1 MFYFLLTYVKQS
13 WETTNRERNM
23 RLLKSLARGL
33 EALDY
38 LVAQGQPVKLTDLAT
53 ALGVDKSNASHLL
66 RTLVA
71 SGYAQQVE
79 GRRYR
84 ASAKVAASA
93 SPTLED
99 IIDVRDRLRPALSA
113 LVEETQECAHVAVLV
128 GSRVWYIDK
137 IASPLPLKVD
147 HPIGSLAPLHCTA
160 LGKTFLAFGGAAA
173 PPALDQY
180 TPKSITT
187 RAALDSD
194 VAAARKRGFALDDEE
209 FTLGIRCAAVPIYDA
224 HGRMIAAI
232 GVSGP
237 TVRID
242 NSRFAELGQTVLA
255 QIEKIKPGVPNAL

>member
-1 MFYFLLTYVKQS
+1 
-13 WETTNRERNM
+13 M

-38 LVAQGQPVKLTDLAT
+38 LVARDQPVKLTDLAS

-71 SGYAQQVE
+71 SGYADQVE

-84 ASAKVAASA
+84 ASAKVAAIRP

-99 IIDVRDRLRPALSA
+99 IIDVRDRLRPALAA
-113 LVEETQECAHVAVLV
+113 LVEETRECAHVAVLV

-160 LGKTFLAFGGAAA
+160 LGKAFLAFGGAA
-173 PPALDQY
+173 PPATLEQF

-187 RAALDSD
+187 YVALDTD
-194 VAAARKRGFALDDEE
+194 IAAARKRGFALDDEE
-209 FTLGIRCAAVPIYDA
+209 YTLGIRCAAVPIYDQQ
-224 HGRMIAAI
+224 GRMVAAI

-237 TVRID
+237 TVRLD
-242 NSRFAELGQTVLA
+242 NSRFADLGQAVLA